1 MSIFPPGQ
9 TLAARVAELST
20 ACRKESASAHAKAQ
34 GREDDLQLLL
44 LVDGGYRPRTA
55 EMDALRAELGL
66 PDPVVPSLTEFGRL
80 NRMLYMAHGRGKAS
94 ATAVGG

>member
-1 MSIFPPGQ
+1 MSVFPPVQ

-20 ACRKESASAHAKAQ
+20 ACRQESASAYAKAP
-34 GREDDLQLLL
+34 GREADVQLLL
-44 LVDGGYRPRTA
+44 LVDGGFRPRTA

-66 PDPVVPSLTEFGRL
+66 SNPLIPSLDEFGRL